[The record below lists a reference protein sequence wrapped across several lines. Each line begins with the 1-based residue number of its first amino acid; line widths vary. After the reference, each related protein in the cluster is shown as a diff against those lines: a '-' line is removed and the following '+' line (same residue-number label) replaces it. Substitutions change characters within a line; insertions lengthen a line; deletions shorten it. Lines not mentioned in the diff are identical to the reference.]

1 MIRKTKNEQ
10 AYQGIKK
17 LVISGEFTHDAQ
29 WSLRSLADKFGMS
42 VAPVT
47 EAVRRLEQEGLLLVK
62 PQQGITVRQLS
73 LPEIQEYTII
83 REGLEIQA
91 VRLLSLKR
99 SEKDAMEL
107 RGMVRELN
115 QLVDENYFDDAAY
128 QDFLLHRE
136 MVKKAEIHL
145 LLEQFERI
153 SAILF
158 LTTGGWNG
166 PVFAGEAEF
175 ENDNHEQL
183 IEIIFQGDPDRAE
196 KAVRNHINS
205 IASKAAISHK
215 SNEHKV

>member
-17 LVISGEFTHDAQ
+17 LVISGGFTHDAQ
-29 WSLRSLADKFGMS
+29 WSLRSLADKFDMS

-107 RGMVRELN
+107 RSMVRELN
-115 QLVDENYFDDAAY
+115 QLVKENQFDDAAY

-166 PVFAGEAEF
+166 PAFAGETEF

-196 KAVRNHINS
+196 KAVRDHINS
-205 IASKAAISHK
+205 IASKAVISHK
-215 SNEHKV
+215 SNEL

>member
-1 MIRKTKNEQ
+1 MIKKTKNEQ

-17 LVISGEFTHDAQ
+17 LVISGGFTPDTQ

-73 LPEIQEYTII
+73 LKEIQEYTII

-91 VRLLSLKR
+91 VRLLSMKS
-99 SEKDAMEL
+99 SEKDAEGF
-107 RGMVRELN
+107 RDMVRYLDRLVAEN
-115 QLVDENYFDDAAY
+115 QFDDAAY

-136 MVKKAEIHL
+136 LVKKTKIHL

-166 PVFAGEAEF
+166 PDFSEAADL

-183 IEIIFQGDPDRAE
+183 IEIIFKGDPDRAE
-196 KAVRNHINS
+196 KAMRHHINS
-205 IASKAAISHK
+205 IASKIV
-215 SNEHKV
+215 NWRN

>member
-17 LVISGEFTHDAQ
+17 LVISGGFTDDAQ

-47 EAVRRLEQEGLLLVK
+47 EAVRRLEQEGLLLVR

-73 LPEIQEYTII
+73 LKEIQEYTII

-91 VRLLSLKR
+91 VRLLSMKS

-107 RGMVRELN
+107 RDMVRELSD
-115 QLVDENYFDDAAY
+115 LVDGNQFDDAAY

-136 MVKKAEIHL
+136 IVKKAEIQL
-145 LLEQFERI
+145 LLVQFERI

-166 PVFAGEAEF
+166 PAFAGEAEF

-196 KAVRNHINS
+196 NAVRNHINS
-205 IASKAAISHK
+205 IASKDVNSHK
-215 SNEHKV
+215 PNEL